1 MKPFTVLTVLVL
13 LAVAV
18 IHLLRAVLG
27 WEVTVDGGSL
37 PMWVS
42 WAAVVV
48 AAVLAIGLWRERA

>member
-18 IHLLRAVLG
+18 VHLLRAVLG

-42 WAAVVV
+42 WVAVVV
-48 AAVLAIGLWRERA
+48 AVVLALGLWRERA